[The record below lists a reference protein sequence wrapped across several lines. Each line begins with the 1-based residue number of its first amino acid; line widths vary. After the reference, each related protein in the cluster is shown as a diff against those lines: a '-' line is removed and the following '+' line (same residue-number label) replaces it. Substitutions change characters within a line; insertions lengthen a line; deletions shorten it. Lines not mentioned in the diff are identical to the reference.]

1 MGRRRIWVGTVVWRN
16 RHTRVPGQGKDLELG
31 RSRLCGLSD
40 WSRLCGL
47 SDWSRLCG
55 LPDWSGLWSALR
67 VLPDWSGLWGL
78 PDWSRLWGFPDW
90 SSLWSRLCGLP
101 DRSRLRRLP
110 DRAPWG
116 PREIGRQTRVTR
128 ETHGGQT
135 GGNMAPTTNNKP
147 CAQHTETS
155 GGRSGHTSRTMKTS

>member
-1 MGRRRIWVGTVVWRN
+1 MGRRRIWVGTVVWSN

-31 RSRLCGLSD
+31 R
-40 WSRLCGL
+40 SRLCGL

-78 PDWSRLWGFPDW
+78 PDWS
-90 SSLWSRLCGLP
+90 SLWSRLCGLP
-101 DRSRLRRLP
+101 DRSGLRRLP

-116 PREIGRQTRVTR
+116 PGEIGRQTRVTR